1 MTTFKNL
8 SVRYKL
14 YCLVGVFAL
23 GFLGFGL
30 SASRTL
36 SEVKVNGPYYA
47 RVVQGK
53 DLITDVL
60 PPPEY
65 LIESYLVALQMLDE
79 ADRSALNGLVSH
91 ARTLRRDYEVR
102 HEYWEKELPP
112 SAMKDA
118 LVIRSYRPAQDFF
131 KAYDADFLPKLLQGD
146 RAGARGVV
154 VGVLKEKYGAHR
166 AAIDEVV
173 KLATAQA
180 SSVEA
185 ETSSVIASRSVEL
198 FGIGVAALVIAGL
211 LGLLVTRLISRPLA
225 LAVRALDALA
235 AGDTSLDVD
244 YESRDEI
251 GALARSCQ
259 RLKLAVLGVAQQT
272 GQLIAAAREG
282 DLSVRGNTA
291 KFQGI
296 YAELVQGANDMTEAV
311 AAPIDEAA
319 RVLERVAEGDLL
331 ARVSGDY
338 QGEYLRIKQ
347 ALNVAVESL
356 GAALSDV
363 RSSTEHIAS
372 ASTEVS
378 SAGRDVASGA
388 SRQAASLEEVS
399 AALQTLNASSN
410 QSARSIEQTRV
421 RTDAV
426 RESAQQ
432 GLSSMELLSGAVQ
445 EIKNRSDETARIVKT
460 IDEIAFQTN
469 LLALNAAVEAARAGD
484 SGRGFA
490 VVADEVRSL
499 SLRSAE
505 AARNTSALIE
515 ASVRSA
521 DAGVAQSRNVFEML
535 RDVHQRVSEV
545 SGVMVDLASASA
557 QQSQGLNQISRTVEG
572 VSEVTQQ
579 NAAASEEFA
588 GSASDLAG
596 QVAQMRSVVAAFQIA
611 EVTRVPQANELLAS
625 KKVATKPAATPRL
638 RSVRPAPSSRG
649 VSRQPL
655 ASRTS

>member
-1 MTTFKNL
+1 MTGFKNL
-8 SVRYKL
+8 SVRFKL

-36 SEVKVNGPYYA
+36 EQVKVNGPYYA
-47 RVVQGK
+47 RIVQGK
-53 DLITDVL
+53 DLIADVL

-65 LIESYLVALQMLDE
+65 LIESYLLVLQMLDE
-79 ADRSALNGLVSH
+79 TDRPALDGLVNR
-91 ARTLRRDYEVR
+91 ARTLRTDYQAR
-102 HEYWEKELPP
+102 HEYWVKELPP
-112 SAMKDA
+112 SPMKEA
-118 LVIRSYRPAQDFF
+118 LVSSSYRPAQEFF
-131 KAYDADFLPKLLQGD
+131 NAYDSDFLPKILAGD
-146 RAGARGVV
+146 RDGARAVV
-154 VGVLKEKYGAHR
+154 SGVLKEKYGVHR
-166 AAIDEVV
+166 AAVDEVV
-173 KLATAQA
+173 KLATANA
-180 SSVEA
+180 AAVEA
-185 ETSSVIASRSVEL
+185 ETSSVVASRSVEL
-198 FGIGVAALVIAGL
+198 AAIGVVALVIAGL
-211 LGLLVTRLISRPLA
+211 LGLLVTRLICQPLA
-225 LAVRALDALA
+225 LAVRALNGLA
-235 AGDTSLDVD
+235 AGDTTLEVD
-244 YESRDEI
+244 YESQDEI

-259 RLKLAVLGVAQQT
+259 RLKQAVLGVAQQT
-272 GQLIAAAREG
+272 SALIAAARSG

-296 YAELVQGANDMTEAV
+296 YAGLVQGANDMTEAV

-331 ARVSGDY
+331 VRVNGQY

-347 ALNVAVESL
+347 ALNIAVESL
-356 GAALSDV
+356 AAALGDV
-363 RSSTEHIAS
+363 RNSTEHIAS

-378 SAGRDVASGA
+378 SAGREVASGA

-410 QSARSIEQTRV
+410 QSARSIDQTRV
-421 RTDAV
+421 RTDAA
-426 RESAQQ
+426 RDSAQQ

-445 EIKNRSDETARIVKT
+445 EIKSRSDETARIVKT

-490 VVADEVRSL
+490 VVAEEVRSL
-499 SLRSAE
+499 ALRSAE
-505 AARNTSALIE
+505 AARSTSALIE

-521 DAGVAQSRNVFEML
+521 DAGVAQSRNVFDLL
-535 RDVHQRVSEV
+535 RDVHQRVTEV

-557 QQSQGLNQISRTVEG
+557 QQSHGLNQISRTVEG

-588 GSASDLAG
+588 GSATDVAG
-596 QVAQMRSVVAAFQIA
+596 QVAQMRSVVAAFQIPEA
-611 EVTRVPQANELLAS
+611 ARTRLPNED
-625 KKVATKPAATPRL
+625 AAPKNAAAKQQGPGRL
-638 RSVRPAPSSRG
+638 RSVRPVQPSRG

-655 ASRTS
+655 ATRIS

>member
-1 MTTFKNL
+1 MMTTFKNL
-8 SVRYKL
+8 SVRLKL

-23 GFLGFGL
+23 GFLGFGA

-36 SEVKVNGPYYA
+36 EQVKVNGPYYA
-47 RVVQGK
+47 RIVQGK
-53 DLITDVL
+53 DLIADVL

-65 LIESYLVALQMLDE
+65 LIESYLVVLQMLDE
-79 ADRSALNGLVSH
+79 TDRQALDGLVSR
-91 ARTLRRDYEVR
+91 ARTLRNEYQTR
-102 HEYWEKELPP
+102 HEYWVKELPP

-118 LVIRSYRPAQDFF
+118 LVISSYRPAQEFF
-131 KAYDADFLPKLLQGD
+131 NVYDSEFLPKLLAGD
-146 RAGARGVV
+146 NAGAREVAASG
-154 VGVLKEKYGAHR
+154 LKQKYEAHR

-173 KLATAQA
+173 KLAVAEA
-180 SSVEA
+180 NSVEG
-185 ETSSVIASRSVEL
+185 ETSALISRRSVEL
-198 FGIGVAALVIAGL
+198 GVIGLAALLVAGF

-225 LAVRALDALA
+225 SAVRALDALS

-272 GQLIAAAREG
+272 STLIAAARGG

-296 YAELVQGANDMTEAV
+296 YADLVQGANDMTEAV

-331 ARVSGDY
+331 VRVSGEY

-347 ALNVAVESL
+347 ALNIAVESL
-356 GAALSDV
+356 GDALGDV
-363 RSSTEHIAS
+363 RGSTEHIAS

-410 QSARSIEQTRV
+410 HGARSIEQTRV
-421 RTDAV
+421 RTDAA

-432 GLSSMELLSGAVQ
+432 GLSSMELLAAAVQ

-490 VVADEVRSL
+490 VVAEEVRSL
-499 SLRSAE
+499 ALRSAE

-521 DAGVAQSRNVFEML
+521 DAGVTQSRNVFELL
-535 RDVHQRVSEV
+535 RDVHQRVTEV

-557 QQSQGLNQISRTVEG
+557 QQSHGLNQISRTVEG

-588 GSASDLAG
+588 GSASDVAG
-596 QVAQMRSVVAAFQIA
+596 QVAQMRSVVAAFQIPEA
-611 EVTRVPQANELLAS
+611 RRAAAVPPGS
-625 KKVATKPAATPRL
+625 KTVAAKAAAAPRS
-638 RSVRPAPSSRG
+638 RSVRALPPARA
-649 VSRQPL
+649 VSRSL
-655 ASRTS
+655 AG

>member
-1 MTTFKNL
+1 MTGFKNL

-23 GFLGFGL
+23 GFLGFGW

-36 SEVKVNGPYYA
+36 EQVKVNGPYYA
-47 RVVQGK
+47 RIVQGK
-53 DLITDVL
+53 DLIADVL

-65 LIESYLVALQMLDE
+65 LIESYLVVLQMLDE
-79 ADRSALNGLVSH
+79 TDRQALAGLANR
-91 ARTLRRDYEVR
+91 ARTLRSEYEAR
-102 HEYWEKELPP
+102 HAYWLEVLPP

-118 LVIRSYRPAQDFF
+118 LVTRSYRPAQDFF
-131 KAYDADFLPKLLQGD
+131 RAYDQDFLPKILADD
-146 RAGARGVV
+146 RAGAREVV
-154 VGVLKEKYGAHR
+154 NGELKQKYAAHR
-166 AAIDEVV
+166 AAVDEVV

-180 SSVEA
+180 ASVEA
-185 ETSSVIASRSVEL
+185 ETSTVIASRSVEL
-198 FGIGVAALVIAGL
+198 GVIGLSALLIAGF
-211 LGLLVTRLISRPLA
+211 LGLLVTRLIARPLG
-225 LAVRALDALA
+225 LAVRALDGLA

-259 RLKLAVLGVAQQT
+259 RLKQAVLGVAQQT
-272 GQLIAAAREG
+272 SALIAAARGG
-282 DLSVRGNTA
+282 DLGVRGNTA

-296 YAELVQGANDMTEAV
+296 YADLVQGANDMTDAV

-319 RVLERVAEGDLL
+319 RVLERVAEGDLMV
-331 ARVSGDY
+331 RVSGEY

-356 GAALSDV
+356 GAALGDV

-372 ASTEVS
+372 ASAEVS

-399 AALQTLNASSN
+399 AALQTLNATSN
-410 QSARSIEQTRV
+410 HSARSIDQTRV
-421 RTDAV
+421 RTEAA

-490 VVADEVRSL
+490 VVAEDVRSL
-499 SLRSAE
+499 ALRSAE
-505 AARNTSALIE
+505 AARSTSALIE

-521 DAGVAQSRNVFEML
+521 DAGVLQSRNVFDML

-557 QQSQGLNQISRTVEG
+557 QQSHGLNQISRTVEG

-588 GSASDLAG
+588 GSATDVAG
-596 QVAQMRSVVAAFQIA
+596 QVAQMRSVVAAFQIPEA
-611 EVTRVPQANELLAS
+611 ARAAS
-625 KKVATKPAATPRL
+625 TTTDSTPRKVAPKVAVTARL
-638 RSVRPAPSSRG
+638 RSLRPVAPSRG

-655 ASRTS
+655 ADRTS